1 MAREGRYFEVGFP
14 HFKGGVAYGFP
25 DESREYMELLVDRRV
40 EMGDHLLDKLR
51 EYIPEFK
58 VSTITPSY
66 PYIQRCERGVV
77 LHLGDGGRWI
87 DVVRG
92 MGGHFL
98 SEHNLDSFK
107 DRAVAMNIGADAL
120 EYLDESIRAP
130 RILVEDAS
138 YVLNYPL
145 PVGVDRLSG
154 EEFSEATIKRV
165 YEISDLAQDVTYSGD
180 GPQTI
185 SNSQGTIG
193 VEEGALVGRGFEGW
207 NAGSAS
213 WVMSM
218 LMRFSKPE

>member
-25 DESREYMELLVDRRV
+25 DQSKDYAGLLVCRR
-40 EMGDHLLDKLR
+40 ESLGDHLKDKLAG
-51 EYIPEFK
+51 YIDEFE
-58 VSTITPSY
+58 VHTMTPYY
-66 PYIQRCERGVV
+66 PYIQRCERGTV

-107 DRAVAMNIGADAL
+107 DRAAAMNIGADAL
-120 EYLDESIRAP
+120 EYLDENIRAP
-130 RILVEDAS
+130 RIFVEDGS

-185 SNSQGTIG
+185 SNSQGTIR